1 MENTNNASIR
11 WTYSERIRFFRKML
25 GMTQKELGMA
35 IGFSESTADTRIAQ
49 YENRERSPG
58 QETIDRM
65 AAVFKISPMALMVPD
80 MTMNQTMHV
89 LFALE
94 DRLNFGLEI
103 HEESIHLVFNQSE
116 TSSGV
121 FYRMLCWM
129 LKSTLKREPAP
140 ANDLYDAWRYWYPAK
155 NNNYPQEYDPESE
168 ESFDRVAKVALERR
182 KRDWQEP
189 QV

>member
-1 MENTNNASIR
+1 
-11 WTYSERIRFFRKML
+11 
-25 GMTQKELGMA
+25 
-35 IGFSESTADTRIAQ
+35 
-49 YENRERSPG
+49 
-58 QETIDRM
+58 M

-94 DRLNFGLEI
+94 DRLNFELDFSDD
-103 HEESIHLVFNQSE
+103 SIQLVFRE
-116 TSSGV
+116 KTVASGV
-121 FYRMLCWM
+121 LYRMLCWM
-129 LKSTLKREPAP
+129 SQRSLTRDTLLGE
-140 ANDLYDAWRYWYPAK
+140 DLYDAWRYRYPAK

-189 QV
+189 QG

>member
-1 MENTNNASIR
+1 MENTSNASVR
-11 WTYSERIRFFRKML
+11 WTYSERIQFFRKML

-49 YENRERSPG
+49 YENGERSPG
-58 QETIDRM
+58 QDTIDRL
-65 AAVFKISPMALMVPD
+65 AAVFSISPMALMVPD

-94 DRLNFGLEI
+94 DRLRFGLEI
-103 HEESIHLVFNQSE
+103 HDDSIHLVFRESE

-121 FYRMLCWM
+121 LYRMLCWM
-129 LKSTLKREPAP
+129 LKSTLKRDPVAGE
-140 ANDLYDAWRYWYPAK
+140 DVYDAWRYRYPAK
-155 NNNYPQEYDPESE
+155 NDNYPKEYDPESE

-182 KRDWQEP
+182 KQNKHEP
-189 QV
+189 QG

>member
-1 MENTNNASIR
+1 MENTSNASIR

-35 IGFSESTADTRIAQ
+35 IGFSESTADIRIAQ

-58 QETIDRM
+58 QDTIDRM

-94 DRLNFGLEI
+94 DRLNFELDFSDD
-103 HEESIHLVFNQSE
+103 SIQLVFRE
-116 TSSGV
+116 KTVASGV
-121 FYRMLCWM
+121 LYRMLCWM
-129 LKSTLKREPAP
+129 SQRSLTRDTLLGE
-140 ANDLYDAWRYWYPAK
+140 DLYDAWRYRYPAK

-189 QV
+189 QG